1 MAGLNRQVAAS
12 ADDCW
17 LRWRGVA
24 PTQWFFVLD
33 SLDQA
38 AGYGGSYGQKQGG
51 GMRFTNITIPKGS
64 TIDSA
69 YIALTAD
76 GDQSVATVNSK
87 VRGEDVD
94 NAAQFS
100 DETDYWAR
108 PRTSAEVNW
117 DNIPAWTAETEY
129 DSPDIKTVIQEIIDR
144 DGWSSGNALV
154 IFWDDHDDRSSHVSD
169 CRRVGYSYDG
179 SSTKAPKLHIEY
191 TEPAAGAARSHGYIM
206 G

>member
-1 MAGLNRQVAAS
+1 
-12 ADDCW
+12 
-17 LRWRGVA
+17 
-24 PTQWFFVLD
+24 
-33 SLDQA
+33 
-38 AGYGGSYGQKQGG
+38 
-51 GMRFTNITIPKGS
+51 MRFTNITLPKGS
-64 TIDSA
+64 TINSA
-69 YIALTAD
+69 CITLTAD

-129 DSPDIKTVIQEIIDR
+129 DSLDIKTVIQEIIDR

-169 CRRVGYSYDG
+169 CRRIGYSYDG